1 MGNMVQQLVHPEPF
15 PSADDG
21 VSKYDP
27 HYGFS
32 GERKK
37 REIPVPKEVLIAAK
51 IPKAKRD
58 YCVHFLLDLMTCQR
72 KKFPFPQNC
81 RTELH
86 HYDQCQ
92 YEDFVL
98 RMKEY
103 ERERR
108 LLARDYRKERAAK
121 AAAA

>member
-1 MGNMVQQLVHPEPF
+1 MGNMLQQLVHPEPF
-15 PSADDG
+15 PGLDG
-21 VSKYDP
+21 VPHFDT

-37 REIPVPKEVLIAAK
+37 REVPVSKEVMIAAK
-51 IPKAKRD
+51 IPRVKRD
-58 YCVHFLLDLMTCQR
+58 YCVNFLIDLLACQR
-72 KKFPFPQNC
+72 KKFPYTQNC

-86 HYDQCQ
+86 KFDQCQ
-92 YEDFVL
+92 YDDFVL

-108 LLARDYRKERAAK
+108 LLAREYRKERAAK